1 MAPVGSEA
9 AATAGAAAPTA
20 PPAAP
25 PSTAARTGS
34 AKPTEK
40 EYVSVKSDVPSTSDA
55 LILEFARPVWPPA
68 FRRQYNKETSAA
80 RAPNQNRRRG
90 AIAEVA

>member
-1 MAPVGSEA
+1 
-9 AATAGAAAPTA
+9 
-20 PPAAP
+20 
-25 PSTAARTGS
+25 
-34 AKPTEK
+34 
-40 EYVSVKSDVPSTSDA
+40 VKSDVPSTSDA